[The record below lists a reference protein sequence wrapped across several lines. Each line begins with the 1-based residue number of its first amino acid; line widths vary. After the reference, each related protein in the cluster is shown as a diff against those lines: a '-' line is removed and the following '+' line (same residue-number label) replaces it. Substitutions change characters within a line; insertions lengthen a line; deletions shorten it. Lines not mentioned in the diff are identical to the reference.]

1 MKPLMRLLA
10 ILRMFTSEVIVSL
23 LLGVAAIAAGIG
35 LLGTSAYLIASAA
48 LHPSI
53 ADLQVA
59 IVGVRFF
66 GISRGVFRYFERL
79 VSHSINLKVLSYL
92 REDFYRRV
100 EPGAPTNL
108 VSYRSGDV
116 LQRVMGDLE
125 TLENF
130 YVRVISPVIIAI
142 VVILGVSLFVGGYA
156 VELGVMLAVGMG
168 ITGFL
173 QPALS
178 LLLTKSPTE
187 KLVRSKASSSSRM
200 VEILQG
206 LEDIQSCN
214 AQGHYYDRL
223 MTEFT
228 RTGRLQNRLTT
239 LSGINSGVSLLL
251 TNLTVLGMLWFAIP
265 LISDGAMSG
274 ISLAVVTLVALASFE
289 AVNPLPSAAQN
300 LNASRIS
307 AQRLFAIG
315 MPEGERTVKDEKVPI
330 SSAPRILLERVDFSY
345 EPHEGKVLEDIS
357 FELYPGR
364 KIALVGASGA
374 GKTSLIHLL
383 LGFQS
388 PHAGRIMIDGVNAR
402 ELDPDEARSQFA
414 VLPQSVYLFNEDLR
428 ENLLLAKPEA
438 SDDELLFAIGQ
449 AELSDWLTSLPEGLD
464 SWIGEHGVKMSGG
477 ERERLA
483 IARMLLQDRPFV
495 LLDEPTANLDQVTA
509 SKIME
514 NLFSLYGQKGM
525 LLITH
530 NLDMLPRMDEILL
543 IESARIIERGDFKSL
558 IEKGGRFT
566 KLYDL
571 ESDRLNEY

>member
-1 MKPLMRLLA
+1 MKPLNRLLA
-10 ILRMFTSEVIVSL
+10 ILRMFTGEVITSL
-23 LLGVAAIAAGIG
+23 LLGVAAIATGIG

-100 EPGAPTNL
+100 EPGAPANL

-130 YVRVISPVIIAI
+130 YVRVISPVVIAI

-156 VELGVMLAVGMG
+156 VELGVILAAGMVV
-168 ITGFL
+168 TGFL

-187 KLVRSKASSSSRM
+187 ELARSKGSSSARM

-214 AQGHYYDRL
+214 AQEHFYEPL
-223 MTEFT
+223 MSGFT
-228 RTGRLQNRLTT
+228 RSGMLQNRLIT
-239 LSGINSGVSLLL
+239 LNGVNSGISLLL

-265 LISDGAMSG
+265 LVSEGLLSG
-274 ISLAVVTLVALASFE
+274 ISLAVVTLMALASFE

-300 LNASRIS
+300 LSASRIS
-307 AQRLFAIG
+307 AQRLFGIG
-315 MPEGERTVKDEKVPI
+315 MPEGERVVEDVRVSI
-330 SSAPRILLERVDFSY
+330 SSSQRILLDEVDFSY
-345 EPHEGKVLEDIS
+345 APHEEKVLEDIS

-364 KIALVGASGA
+364 KIAVVGASGA

-383 LGFQS
+383 LGFQY
-388 PHAGRIMIDGVNAR
+388 PQAGRIMIGGVNAR
-402 ELDPDEARSQFA
+402 ELDPEEVRSQFA
-414 VLPQSVYLFNEDLR
+414 VLPQSVYLFNGNLR
-428 ENLLLAKPEA
+428 ENLLLAKPGA
-438 SDDELLFAIGQ
+438 SDNELLFAIEK
-449 AELSDWLTSLPEGLD
+449 AELSNWLASLPEGLD
-464 SWIGEHGVKMSGG
+464 SCIGEHGVKMSGG
-477 ERERLA
+477 ERQRLA
-483 IARMLLQDRPFV
+483 IARILLQDRPFV
-495 LLDEPTANLDQVTA
+495 LLDEPTANLDQVNA

-514 NLFSLYGQKGM
+514 NLFSLYEWKGM

-543 IESARIIERGDFKSL
+543 IESARITEHGDFKSL
-558 IEKGGRFT
+558 VEKGGRFT

>member
-1 MKPLMRLLA
+1 MEPLNRLLT
-10 ILRMFTSEVIVSL
+10 ILRMFTSEVIISL

-100 EPGAPTNL
+100 EPGAPANL
-108 VSYRSGDV
+108 VSYHSGDV

-130 YVRVISPVIIAI
+130 YVRVVSPVIIAI

-156 VELGVMLAVGMG
+156 VELGVILAAGMV

-178 LLLTKSPTE
+178 LLLTKAPTE
-187 KLVRSKASSSSRM
+187 KLARSKASSSARM

-214 AQGHYYDRL
+214 AQEHYYEPL
-223 MTEFT
+223 MTGFT
-228 RTGRLQNRLTT
+228 RSGRLQNQLIT
-239 LSGINSGVSLLL
+239 LSGINSGISLLL

-265 LISDGAMSG
+265 LVSEGSLSG

-300 LNASRIS
+300 LSASRIS

-315 MPEGERTVKDEKVPI
+315 KPEGERMVEDGKVPI
-330 SSAPRILLERVDFSY
+330 SSAPSILLDRVDFSY
-345 EPHEGKVLEDIS
+345 ESHEGNVLEDIS

-364 KIALVGASGA
+364 KIAVVGASGA

-383 LGFQS
+383 LGFQY
-388 PHAGRIMIDGVNAR
+388 PQAGRIMVNGMNAR

-414 VLPQSVYLFNEDLR
+414 VLPQSVYLFNENLR

-438 SDDELLFAIGQ
+438 SDDELLFCHRTG
-449 AELSDWLTSLPEGLD
+449 
-464 SWIGEHGVKMSGG
+464 
-477 ERERLA
+477 
-483 IARMLLQDRPFV
+483 
-495 LLDEPTANLDQVTA
+495 
-509 SKIME
+509 
-514 NLFSLYGQKGM
+514 
-525 LLITH
+525 
-530 NLDMLPRMDEILL
+530 
-543 IESARIIERGDFKSL
+543 
-558 IEKGGRFT
+558 
-566 KLYDL
+566 
-571 ESDRLNEY
+571 

>member
-1 MKPLMRLLA
+1 MKPLNRLLA
-10 ILRMFTSEVIVSL
+10 ILRMFTGEVITSL
-23 LLGVAAIAAGIG
+23 LLGVAAIATGIG

-100 EPGAPTNL
+100 EPGAPANL

-130 YVRVISPVIIAI
+130 YVRVISPVVIAI

-156 VELGVMLAVGMG
+156 VELGVILAAGMVV
-168 ITGFL
+168 TGFL

-187 KLVRSKASSSSRM
+187 ELARSKGSSSARM

-214 AQGHYYDRL
+214 AQEHFYEPL
-223 MTEFT
+223 MSGFT
-228 RTGRLQNRLTT
+228 RSGMLQNRLIT
-239 LSGINSGVSLLL
+239 LNGVNSGISLLL

-265 LISDGAMSG
+265 LVSEGSLSG
-274 ISLAVVTLVALASFE
+274 ISLAVVTLMALASFE

-300 LNASRIS
+300 LSASRIS
-307 AQRLFAIG
+307 AQRLFGIG
-315 MPEGERTVKDEKVPI
+315 MPEGERVVEGVRVSI
-330 SSAPRILLERVDFSY
+330 SSSQRILLDEVDFSY
-345 EPHEGKVLEDIS
+345 APHEEKVLEDIS

-364 KIALVGASGA
+364 KIAVVGASGA

-383 LGFQS
+383 LGFQY
-388 PHAGRIMIDGVNAR
+388 PQAGRIMIGGVNAR
-402 ELDPDEARSQFA
+402 ELDPEEVRSQFA
-414 VLPQSVYLFNEDLR
+414 VLPQSVYLFNGNLR
-428 ENLLLAKPEA
+428 ENLLLAKPGA
-438 SDDELLFAIGQ
+438 SDNELLFAIEK
-449 AELSDWLTSLPEGLD
+449 AELSNWLASLPEGLD
-464 SWIGEHGVKMSGG
+464 SCIGEHGVKMSGG
-477 ERERLA
+477 ERQRLA
-483 IARMLLQDRPFV
+483 IARILLQDRPFV
-495 LLDEPTANLDQVTA
+495 LLDEPTANLDQVNA

-514 NLFSLYGQKGM
+514 NLFSLYEWKGM

-543 IESARIIERGDFKSL
+543 IESARITEHGDFKSL
-558 IEKGGRFT
+558 VEKGGRFT